1 MKNVKKL
8 LALGLASAMT
18 LSLASCC
25 NENNNPAT
33 GNEGSNASNVTENS
47 SGAGSTENNT
57 PSGTSADGKRIIN
70 IGTWWAQHY
79 DSGDTALEDSEDY
92 ANSIDKEGDDEAKLE
107 ENALNRQIFEW
118 KFANVDTL
126 EQKYNIEFYWKNLT
140 FTGVQ
145 ESINTS
151 ILAGTPDCD
160 IYLVD
165 LGMALPAQMNGLAL
179 DLKTVLPADADVFT
193 DQKIISYMDLGDGKV
208 SILKRVEAQSAVE
221 ATYPLAFNM
230 QILEDYNLEDPRDLY
245 ARGEWTW
252 DIFNQYCQTLTDD
265 TDGDGQID
273 QYGYCG
279 YEFETFE
286 NLMMSNGASIAT
298 GKTQTL
304 DSAGVGEALQ
314 QMYDMYNVYNV
325 CYPYDFEGNASDSM
339 RNQYTQ
345 GNIGFFPM
353 AAWISAGNG
362 DYDWDGSIGYTLPFD
377 IAYVQWPVGPSGS
390 QETNAGKNQTSG
402 EFYIIPAGVKDPE
415 TVYDF
420 LYDYWNWGPDEE
432 TTAEYRDNRAAL
444 NWWYSVTAKNADLQ
458 EQNFAVMNDIGSR
471 TIFDLWNSMGISYD
485 FISLIRGEV
494 TPAQFQETYKQ
505 QIQDG
510 LDAYFK

>member
-18 LSLASCC
+18 LSLASCG

-70 IGTWWAQHY
+70 IGTWWVQHY

-165 LGMALPAQMNGLAL
+165 LGM
-179 DLKTVLPADADVFT
+179 DC
-193 DQKIISYMDLGDGKV
+193 
-208 SILKRVEAQSAVE
+208 
-221 ATYPLAFNM
+221 
-230 QILEDYNLEDPRDLY
+230 PR
-245 ARGEWTW
+245 R
-252 DIFNQYCQTLTDD
+252 
-265 TDGDGQID
+265 
-273 QYGYCG
+273 
-279 YEFETFE
+279 
-286 NLMMSNGASIAT
+286 
-298 GKTQTL
+298 
-304 DSAGVGEALQ
+304 
-314 QMYDMYNVYNV
+314 
-325 CYPYDFEGNASDSM
+325 
-339 RNQYTQ
+339 
-345 GNIGFFPM
+345 
-353 AAWISAGNG
+353 
-362 DYDWDGSIGYTLPFD
+362 
-377 IAYVQWPVGPSGS
+377 
-390 QETNAGKNQTSG
+390 
-402 EFYIIPAGVKDPE
+402 
-415 TVYDF
+415 
-420 LYDYWNWGPDEE
+420 
-432 TTAEYRDNRAAL
+432 
-444 NWWYSVTAKNADLQ
+444 
-458 EQNFAVMNDIGSR
+458 
-471 TIFDLWNSMGISYD
+471 
-485 FISLIRGEV
+485 
-494 TPAQFQETYKQ
+494 
-505 QIQDG
+505 
-510 LDAYFK
+510 